1 MTQEIR
7 DTDYR
12 VWFEAEA
19 NRAALRFEGSI
30 RLRPHDYEPL
40 WSFLVAALDGKP
52 ETLTLDFRTLTF
64 LNSSGINAVYK
75 LAVEMRKRGGLKLL
89 VLSNDNA
96 WQKKSLPNL
105 KRFLPGT
112 EIQIAT

>member
-1 MTQEIR
+1 MSNEIR

-12 VWFEAEA
+12 LWHDEASA
-19 NRAALRFEGSI
+19 TVHFEGSI

-40 WSFLVAALDGKP
+40 WSFLVGALDRKP
-52 ETLTLDFRTLTF
+52 PALTLDFAQLAF

-75 LAVEMRKRGGLKLL
+75 LAVEMRKRGGVKL
-89 VLSNDNA
+89 VVIAGPGA

-105 KRFLPGT
+105 KRFLPDVELRGV
-112 EIQIAT
+112 